1 VLAQSGHLAKC
12 HFCRVPEAVFNAEI
26 AYARRADG
34 EARADRRHGRIEC
47 FLLPCGAWLLL
58 RLLQGKQ
65 SGTDASFAPAAWL
78 MRRPAPGGSGEAD
91 SDFTLTLE
99 QGAEDGQPQ

>member
-1 VLAQSGHLAKC
+1 MPKLLMLDE
-12 HFCRVPEAVFNAEI
+12 PM
-26 AYARRADG
+26 ARLVQI
-34 EARADRRHGRIEC
+34 EDRGRIEC

-58 RLLQGKQ
+58 RMLQGKQ
-65 SGTDASFAPAAWL
+65 SGTDTSFAPASWL
-78 MRRPAPGGSGEAD
+78 VRRPALGGSGEAD